1 MTVNSVIYPF
11 VSALLTLFPVINPLS
26 QGLLLSSY
34 IEEFDNQHLKI
45 AARKIFFNCLL
56 ICLGSILLGHL
67 ILLLFGLAVPV
78 IQVGGGIIICK
89 TGYDMLMASNV
100 SRSSTDV
107 PVDMNAFNMRLFYPL
122 SFPIGVGP
130 GAISVIFTLMATIP
144 DDVDFLTTVLH
155 YLLMVAAILLL
166 LFLLYLVLLNG
177 SRMMKKIGESASMIL
192 NKMIAFL
199 TFCIGIQ
206 ILVTGIA
213 KIFNLTVL

>member
-1 MTVNSVIYPF
+1 MTVNTAIYTF

-34 IEEFDNQHLKI
+34 IEGYDNQHLKI

-78 IQVGGGIIICK
+78 IQVGGGMIICK
-89 TGYDMLMASNV
+89 TGYDMLMSSNV

-107 PVDMNAFNMRLFYPL
+107 QVDMNSFNVRLFYPL

-144 DDVDFLTTVLH
+144 EDVDFIQTVL
-155 YLLMVAAILLL
+155 YYILMIAAILLL
-166 LFLLYLVLLNG
+166 LFLLYLVLLHG
-177 SRMMKKIGESASMIL
+177 SRMMKKIGESANMIL

-213 KIFNLTVL
+213 KIFHLTVL